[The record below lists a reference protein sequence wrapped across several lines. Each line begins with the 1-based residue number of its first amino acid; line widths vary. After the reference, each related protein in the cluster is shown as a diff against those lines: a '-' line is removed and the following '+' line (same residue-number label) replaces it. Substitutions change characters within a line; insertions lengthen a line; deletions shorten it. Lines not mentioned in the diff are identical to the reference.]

1 MFRIGKSVESES
13 RLVVARDWKGVGWG
27 IVANEDRLSLWGD
40 ENVLKLVMM
49 VAQPCESS
57 KGMFKI

>member
-1 MFRIGKSVESES
+1 MESES